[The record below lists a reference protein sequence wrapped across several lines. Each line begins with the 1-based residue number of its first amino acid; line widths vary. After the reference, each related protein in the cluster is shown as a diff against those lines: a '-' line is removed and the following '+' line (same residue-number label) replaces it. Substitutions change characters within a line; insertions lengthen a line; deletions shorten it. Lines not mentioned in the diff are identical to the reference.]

1 MPGLKQRIEKKS
13 MNSNS
18 FCGMEDMNLEKQL
31 SDCIR
36 KLEKEK
42 RKMFRDRNQ
51 EDWILTNAEL
61 QAHKSDLKKLEKARE
76 EIVEGIE
83 KLKDHHSPYSG
94 IVNANI
100 DQTLS
105 IINKILGDG
114 KEKGE

>member
-1 MPGLKQRIEKKS
+1 MLEQDLKDEIKE
-13 MNSNS
+13 
-18 FCGMEDMNLEKQL
+18 LEQEYRENVKLSYCLAIKQ
-31 SDCIR
+31 
-36 KLEKEK
+36 
-42 RKMFRDRNQ
+42 
-51 EDWILTNAEL
+51 A
-61 QAHKSDLKKLEKARE
+61 KSDLKKIQNARK
-76 EIVEGIE
+76 EIVKGIE